1 MKCPKHEAALVLT
14 KAAATASDECPRAVL
29 QEHYEKLKAAR
40 DSAEHLCD
48 ETARQL
54 ARTEKQL
61 GEAQHALDS
70 SNHEVTCFVHCRV
83 CRNT

>member
-1 MKCPKHEAALVLT
+1 M
-14 KAAATASDECPRAVL
+14 
-29 QEHYEKLKAAR
+29 KAAR

-70 SNHEVTCFVHCRV
+70 STHEVIQACLCGVAV
-83 CRNT
+83 